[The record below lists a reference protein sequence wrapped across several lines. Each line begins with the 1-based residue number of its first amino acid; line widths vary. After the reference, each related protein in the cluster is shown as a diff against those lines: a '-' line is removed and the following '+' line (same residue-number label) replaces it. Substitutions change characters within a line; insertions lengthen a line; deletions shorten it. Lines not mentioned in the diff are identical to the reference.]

1 MVTSKVHL
9 SGPSQATRLGM
20 NQVTQSEETEIFFEL
35 VSFYL
40 SHSLFPPL
48 HTWQLQFAW
57 LMVYKPNCPDVDHT

>member
-1 MVTSKVHL
+1 
-9 SGPSQATRLGM
+9 M

-57 LMVYKPNCPDVDHT
+57 LIVYKPNCHSVDHT